1 MHKDADIHDV
11 KLRDRI
17 NLRPRYAAVVTAC
30 TAVKPSHDT
39 EVVIEPRILSENE
52 TSCENRPVE
61 FERVIVARSFVVVL
75 TLTHRHLL
83 GRDHKAGSNNSGVEC
98 TIPGSS

>member
-1 MHKDADIHDV
+1 MYWYSV
-11 KLRDRI
+11 RI
-17 NLRPRYAAVVTAC
+17 ACVT
-30 TAVKPSHDT
+30 KP
-39 EVVIEPRILSENE
+39 EAFPVII
-52 TSCENRPVE
+52 
-61 FERVIVARSFVVVL
+61 IVVVVL

>member
-1 MHKDADIHDV
+1 MYWYSV
-11 KLRDRI
+11 RI
-17 NLRPRYAAVVTAC
+17 ACVTKPEAFPVIIIVV
-30 TAVKPSHDT
+30 V
-39 EVVIEPRILSENE
+39 
-52 TSCENRPVE
+52 
-61 FERVIVARSFVVVL
+61 VVVL